1 MCAAVIAALSICL
14 TCTSS
19 CCAAPHLSSGA
30 LYSCSNCHR
39 SDFSSL
45 DAMEAVIGHP
55 RHSDQ
60 CHRYY
65 RDFRHPGPRQQAQ
78 LRPKG
83 NWKGGGEVKLH
94 SLLWPYRGWAT
105 ACRGVYRQHAVQHA
119 SALSFQLIDT
129 FPPQNLSFGHNPSLT
144 LPH

>member
-1 MCAAVIAALSICL
+1 MCSSYLSHLHFLVFAALR
-14 TCTSS
+14 
-19 CCAAPHLSSGA
+19 HSSGPI
-30 LYSCSNCHR
+30 YSRSNCHR
-39 SDFSSL
+39 SDCSSL

-78 LRPKG
+78 PGPKG
-83 NWKGGGEVKLH
+83 NWKRGEEVSLH
-94 SLLWPYRGWAT
+94 SLLWLHRDWTT
-105 ACRGVYRQHAVQHA
+105 ARLGVYRQLAVQRA

-129 FPPQNLSFGHNPSLT
+129 FPPQNLSFGLIPSLT